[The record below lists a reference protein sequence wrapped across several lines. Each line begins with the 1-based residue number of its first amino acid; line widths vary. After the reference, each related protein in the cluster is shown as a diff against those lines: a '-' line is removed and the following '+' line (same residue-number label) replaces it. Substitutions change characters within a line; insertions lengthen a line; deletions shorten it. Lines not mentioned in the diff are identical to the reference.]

1 MKFDMKSLLKDK
13 NVLRIVAVLSVLN
26 LLGYLMMQN
35 LDAVAFFIIIGFL
48 TTYFSKN
55 MIIVLLTAMVATNF
69 LVMSRAKGKNLI
81 EGLENKDKGK
91 SVDEEEQEEEE
102 NDKAPAS
109 ATEREEKEVMGKK
122 PALDETKTIEAMHEH
137 LDSLGA
143 NTKKMDED
151 HEDIAKKI
159 QQAKQNMKDLA
170 PLIEKSQKMLEGM
183 GGIDGISNLMGK
195 MGPLMNM
202 MGGVSTGK
210 KKKGGDNA
218 SVEGFSIMG

>member
-55 MIIVLLTAMVATNF
+55 MIIVLITAMVATNF

-91 SVDEEEQEEEE
+91 SVDEEQQE
-102 NDKAPAS
+102 DDDSAPAS

-122 PALDETKTIEAMHEH
+122 PSLDETKTVEAMHEH
-137 LDSLGA
+137 LDNLGA
-143 NTKKMDED
+143 NTTKMDKD
-151 HEDIAKKI
+151 QEDISKKI
-159 QQAKQNMKDLA
+159 LQAKQNMKDLQ
-170 PLIEKSQKMLEGM
+170 PLIEKSQAMLEGM

-202 MGGVSTGK
+202 MGGVTTG